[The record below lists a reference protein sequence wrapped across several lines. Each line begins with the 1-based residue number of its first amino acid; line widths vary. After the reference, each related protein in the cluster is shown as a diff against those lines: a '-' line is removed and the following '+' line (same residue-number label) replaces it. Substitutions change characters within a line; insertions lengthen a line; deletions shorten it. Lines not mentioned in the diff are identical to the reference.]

1 MRARLAA
8 GLIAASAGACA
19 PVAGAAD
26 GSAAATASR
35 LSLLTPDNN
44 VDLRVERATLVVR
57 LRASGPGFRARLD
70 GSDVT
75 RRFGRAVG
83 GVRTARLVRGRDF
96 RIGRGSFTAAV
107 GRAGTR
113 GLRTAG
119 FTFVAWRRDAR
130 APVLTPRPVVRAG
143 RDERSAL
150 TLDVRAHRR
159 VLGYRLWVNG
169 RLVRDQLDG
178 PGGGER
184 GGRLQLG
191 AHHGLRFGANRVTV
205 ALDEAGHRFQRVTRT
220 VRIGRG
226 APLVSA
232 GRDRRSAPGHAVV
245 LDGSR
250 SRGAHRGTR
259 LVYRWQLVER
269 PRGARAR
276 LVGET
281 GRRPRLV
288 ARTPGRYRVR
298 LHVVEAR
305 PAGDRGASRRT
316 GARAEAAQSEQPSTP
331 LTPARPQQPSTS
343 LTPLPATLAPLPA
356 TLEPV
361 GPVTVDDVAVS
372 VGPTD
377 DPMGVPIQTIAA
389 DGAIKVDSRSLPTA
403 PGKWL
408 HVVALSE
415 GDTTTLG
422 EASFAPTELKQ
433 AQRFVDGYR
442 GKGALIVMTVATAQ
456 NLVHPTPW
464 QPSRK
469 ANFDWKTFHALIASV
484 GGLPD
489 SPDGYLSLSNSHWSL
504 IGKPGMSPGQAH
516 QSVGV
521 TQAGLPG
528 FQGGSSGR
536 GGTLNG
542 YLQTVNNVT
551 YSYVSPEM
559 VPIDTSAPGSDLY
572 TRNVIAIGNQSYSS
586 TESIRDGDTGVQ
598 LLVLDAGAGLRPLM
612 QATYTVIQAGGAAV
626 DGAAGTPTRGDYGA
640 GVKGLANTLEYANRT
655 YGGQSVVVLQTFG
668 RGQYWGNTPN
678 GSPSWVNDD
687 VGAPDLG
694 AWKGGQFV
702 AGDGTDNPS
711 NALYKVWNAA
721 GPTVAGQ
728 VGVLSSPVGHDVVS
742 SFGDNQNNQG
752 VANGGL
758 TVVGSTHPFDG
769 RASHVQGQTGNVQS
783 NARMVGTLARTRQ
796 GQWTVRT
803 AVADPA
809 FDPSALWELAFQPRR
824 AWPYSGGAYDAA
836 NRWISTR
843 LFNGAGSP
851 DVRDHYVDTS
861 NTWSTIAS
869 TTGGLGYP
877 GGDVPFSARQFTDL
891 RDQLVLEMG
900 YVANIRGLVDS
911 WDVIYDEDALAE
923 FVDLR
928 RIADTVAENS
938 RVNAEKRDKQQAELD
953 WLDVSDY
960 SLEVASGLLGFTP
973 LAEAAEPISL
983 VAGVLGLAAATTPE
997 SEQSGGEANG
1007 ASQAIHDRADML
1019 GVDLIKRYTSLRD
1032 TISHI
1037 EQLLVGDWG
1046 KLQTAGRDSIGDWA
1060 LNARVS
1066 TKLRQSLALSATREF
1081 YASLLPLTYTQW
1093 VIDPNA
1099 TGATDDP
1106 RFGPSARTL
1115 PGRTYRCWGDG
1126 DDPTNPPRTHPF
1138 SKNPAGSLHYSVV
1151 HGWSAPANTTPPAAA
1166 NQSYFM
1172 LRVLKSSDNPM
1183 QVVTDSWRSGLPTIW
1198 HGGSNPTSEL
1208 VDPLFAAVD
1217 RSDTTGMPTQLGIDK
1232 TEFFADWNN
1241 GWGLRK
1247 AVCG

>member
-1 MRARLAA
+1 M
-8 GLIAASAGACA
+8 
-19 PVAGAAD
+19 AGAAD
-26 GSAAATASR
+26 GSAAATAPR

-44 VDLRVERATLVVR
+44 VDVRVEHSTLVVR
-57 LRASGPGFRARLD
+57 LRANGPGFRARLD
-70 GSDVT
+70 GRNVT
-75 RRFGRAVG
+75 GRFGRAVG

-130 APVLTPRPVVRAG
+130 PPVLTPRPVVRDG

-169 RLVRDQLDG
+169 RLVRDQLDSPLNG
-178 PGGGER
+178 AGER
-184 GGRLQLG
+184 GGRFQLG

-220 VRIGRG
+220 VRVGRG

-250 SRGAHRGTR
+250 SRGARRGTR

-276 LVGET
+276 LVGDT
-281 GRRPRLV
+281 GRRPRLI

-305 PAGDRGASRRT
+305 PARDRGAPRQT
-316 GARAEAAQSEQPSTP
+316 GARAGAAQSEQPSTP
-331 LTPARPQQPSTS
+331 LTPVRPQRPSTP
-343 LTPLPATLAPLPA
+343 LTPLPATLEPLPA

-361 GPVTVDDVAVS
+361 SPVTIDDVAVG

-377 DPMGVPIQTIAA
+377 DPMGVPIQTIGG
-389 DGAIKVDSRSLPTA
+389 DGAIKVGDRSLPTA

-408 HVVALSE
+408 HVVALDESY
-415 GDTTTLG
+415 TTTLG
-422 EASFAPTELKQ
+422 DASFAPNELKQ
-433 AQRFVDGYR
+433 AQRFVNGYSN
-442 GKGALIVMTVATAQ
+442 GALIVMTVATAQ

-464 QPSRK
+464 QPNRK

-484 GGLPD
+484 GGLTD
-489 SPDGYLSLSNSHWSL
+489 SPDGWTSLSNSHWSL
-504 IGKPGMSPGQAH
+504 IGKPGMNPGQAH
-516 QSVGV
+516 QSIGV

-551 YSYVSPEM
+551 YSYVSPELL
-559 VPIDTSAPGSDLY
+559 PIDTAAPGSDLY
-572 TRNVIAIGNQSYSS
+572 TRNVIAIGEQSYQSAQ
-586 TESIRDGDTGVQ
+586 IRDGDTAAQ
-598 LLVLDAGAGLRPLM
+598 LLVLDASGGLRPLV
-612 QATYTVIQAGGAAV
+612 QATFTIIQAGGTAL
-626 DGAAGTPTRGDYGA
+626 DGAAGNPAGGTYGS
-640 GVKGLANTLEYANRT
+640 GVKGLAATLEYANRT
-655 YGGQSVVVLQTFG
+655 LARQSVVVLQTFG

-687 VGAPDLG
+687 VGAPNLG

-702 AGDGTDNPS
+702 SNDGTDNPN

-742 SFGDNQNNQG
+742 GFGDGQDNQG

-769 RASHVQGQTGNVQS
+769 RASRVQGQTGNVQS

-803 AVADPA
+803 AVSDPA
-809 FDPSALWELAFQPRR
+809 FEPSALWELAFQPRT
-824 AWPYSGGAYDAA
+824 AWPYSNSPAYQAA
-836 NRWISTR
+836 NRWISNQ

-851 DVRDHYVDTS
+851 DVRDHYRDTS
-861 NTWSTIAS
+861 PTWSTVAA
-869 TTGGLGYP
+869 TTRGLGYP

-891 RDQLVLEMG
+891 RDQLATEMD
-900 YVANIRGLVDS
+900 YVSNIRGLVDS
-911 WDVIYDEDALAE
+911 WDVIYDEEALAG

-928 RIADTVAENS
+928 RIASNVAENS
-938 RVNAEKRDKQQAELD
+938 RVNAEKRDKKQAELD

-973 LAEAAEPISL
+973 LAEAAEPLSL
-983 VAGVLGLAAATTPE
+983 VAGVLGLASATTPE
-997 SEQSGGEANG
+997 SEQSGGETNG

-1019 GVDLIKRYTSLRD
+1019 GTDLITRYTSLRD
-1032 TISHI
+1032 TITHI
-1037 EQLLVGDWG
+1037 EQLLVSDWG
-1046 KLQTAGRDSIGDWA
+1046 KLQTAGRNSIGAWA
-1060 LNARVS
+1060 LNPRVS
-1066 TKLRQSLALSATREF
+1066 TTLRQSLALSATREF

-1115 PGRTYRCWGDG
+1115 PGRTYRCWGENN
-1126 DDPTNPPRTHPF
+1126 DPTNPPRTHPF
-1138 SKNPAGSLHYSVV
+1138 AKNPAGSLHYSVV
-1151 HGWSAPANTTPPAAA
+1151 HGWNAPGNTTPPAAA

-1172 LRVLKSSDNPM
+1172 LRVLKSSDDPM
-1183 QVVTDSWRSGLPTIW
+1183 DVRTDSWRSGLPTIW
-1198 HGGSNPTSEL
+1198 DGGSNPTSAL
-1208 VDPLFAAVD
+1208 VDPLFAPVN
-1217 RSDTTGMPTQLGIDK
+1217 RSDTSGMPTQLGIDK
-1232 TEFFADWNN
+1232 TEFFGDWNN
-1241 GWGLRK
+1241 GWGQRK